1 MNGGEKYRKRLQ
13 PNLLVGS
20 LIGMDRNTAVRIR
33 ETAHDLIAARGYF
46 GFSYAD
52 IAEAVGIRKA
62 SIHHHFPAKVD
73 LVVAT
78 LKEYRAKL
86 VEATGGMD
94 QNVADPMQRIQMY
107 VQYWAECVKSNN
119 RPICI
124 AALLSAEL
132 PALPEQVQVELR
144 LHFQYLVSWVKATFK
159 EGAVRGSIR
168 LRDSAEIEAQAF
180 VALVHGAMI
189 SARALG
195 SSEIF
200 LSITGSALERLR
212 VSD

>member
-1 MNGGEKYRKRLQ
+1 MEN
-13 PNLLVGS
+13 S
-20 LIGMDRNTAVRIR
+20 TAVRIL
-33 ETAHDLIAARGYF
+33 EAAHDLIAARGYF

-52 IAEAVGIRKA
+52 IAEVVGIRKA
-62 SIHHHFPAKVD
+62 SIHHHFPSKVD

-86 VEATGGMD
+86 VEGADGLD
-94 QNVADPMQRIQMY
+94 RNVTDPLKRIQLY
-107 VQYWAECVKSNN
+107 VNHWAECVQSNN

-132 PALPEQVQVELR
+132 PALPEEIQVEVQR
-144 LHFQYLVSWVKATFK
+144 HFRYLVSWVEATFK
-159 EGAVRGSIR
+159 EGSERGSIH
-168 LRDSAEIEAQAF
+168 LREGAEAEAHAF

-200 LSITGSALERLR
+200 LSITQSAVERLQP
-212 VSD
+212 SD

>member
-1 MNGGEKYRKRLQ
+1 M
-13 PNLLVGS
+13 
-20 LIGMDRNTAVRIR
+20 GMENSTAIQIR
-33 ETAHDLIAARGYF
+33 EAAHDLIAARGYF

-52 IAEAVGIRKA
+52 IAEVVGIRKA
-62 SIHHHFPAKVD
+62 SIHHHFPSKVD

-86 VEATGGMD
+86 VEGADGLD
-94 QNVADPMQRIQMY
+94 RNVTDPLERIQLY
-107 VQYWAECVKSNN
+107 VKHWAECVQSNN

-132 PALPEQVQVELR
+132 PALPEEIQVEVQR
-144 LHFQYLVSWVKATFK
+144 HFRYLVSWVEATFK
-159 EGAVRGSIR
+159 EGSERGSIH
-168 LRDSAEIEAQAF
+168 LRGSAEAEAHAF

-195 SSEIF
+195 SSGIF
-200 LSITGSALERLR
+200 LSVTQSAVERLQS
-212 VSD
+212 SD